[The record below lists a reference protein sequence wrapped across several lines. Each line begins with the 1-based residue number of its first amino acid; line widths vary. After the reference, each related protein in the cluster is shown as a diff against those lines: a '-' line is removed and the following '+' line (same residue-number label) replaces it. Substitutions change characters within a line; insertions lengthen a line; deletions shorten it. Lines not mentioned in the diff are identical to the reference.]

1 MRKICRLH
9 VLIRIQPDQYQARPI
24 RGQDLGGVPAQGLL
38 ASLAPGFL
46 RKPDVYSVC
55 AVRLPSLD
63 IPLASRLVLQLF
75 WEYSHGE
82 SLVLITMSQKHDLHA
97 CIVGHSFVRRLQ
109 DAVGGAPRILS
120 HRDAAALNAPDW
132 FRVQDH
138 YHRVDFFGQS
148 GYTVSMLQRDIT
160 SAGLL
165 YPDVVIIESGSNDLC
180 YRECDIDALV
190 TGLFS
195 YASML
200 REVHRV
206 RLVIMASV
214 LNRDRCRQV
223 SPAQFRSRAFAFN
236 RKMAARAA
244 RTPGVKF
251 EVLHGFWRDPLG
263 APLPVSASRGG
274 GWRPSGPRAQHDRL
288 PQIPAK
294 HPPSAPEYGGQVRQA
309 FLLLKGESFS
319 ICIRYLTNGFGPLST
334 THLGTLFATPIV
346 IKLTIQCRHTLGR
359 LPVDVRF
366 NTSCIMI
373 INHRHICKLLI
384 LIPGSTGPVCVG
396 CY

>member
-1 MRKICRLH
+1 M
-9 VLIRIQPDQYQARPI
+9 Y
-24 RGQDLGGVPAQGLL
+24 
-38 ASLAPGFL
+38 
-46 RKPDVYSVC
+46 
-55 AVRLPSLD
+55 
-63 IPLASRLVLQLF
+63 
-75 WEYSHGE
+75 
-82 SLVLITMSQKHDLHA
+82 QKHDLHA

-180 YRECDIDALV
+180 YRECDTDALV

-200 REVHRV
+200 REVHGV

-251 EVLHGFWRDPLG
+251 EVLRGFWRDPLG
-263 APLPVSASRGG
+263 APLPVSAWAGDG
-274 GWRPSGPRAQHDRL
+274 IHPGPGHNTTGFRKYRRN
-288 PQIPAK
+288 I
-294 HPPSAPEYGGQVRQA
+294 RR
-309 FLLLKGESFS
+309 LLLSAVAE
-319 ICIRYLTNGFGPLST
+319 LD
-334 THLGTLFATPIV
+334 
-346 IKLTIQCRHTLGR
+346 RH
-359 LPVDVRF
+359 F
-366 NTSCIMI
+366 
-373 INHRHICKLLI
+373 
-384 LIPGSTGPVCVG
+384 

>member
-1 MRKICRLH
+1 M
-9 VLIRIQPDQYQARPI
+9 Y
-24 RGQDLGGVPAQGLL
+24 
-38 ASLAPGFL
+38 
-46 RKPDVYSVC
+46 
-55 AVRLPSLD
+55 
-63 IPLASRLVLQLF
+63 
-75 WEYSHGE
+75 
-82 SLVLITMSQKHDLHA
+82 QKHDLHA

-200 REVHRV
+200 REVHGV

-251 EVLHGFWRDPLG
+251 EVLRGFWRDPLG
-263 APLPVSASRGG
+263 APLPVSAWAGDG
-274 GWRPSGPRAQHDRL
+274 IHPAQGTTRPASANTGETSAACSWVRW
-288 PQIPAK
+288 
-294 HPPSAPEYGGQVRQA
+294 PSWTG
-309 FLLLKGESFS
+309 
-319 ICIRYLTNGFGPLST
+319 I
-334 THLGTLFATPIV
+334 FATKRWVVFYLYLVPNQRV
-346 IKLTIQCRHTLGR
+346 WAF
-359 LPVDVRF
+359 VND
-366 NTSCIMI
+366 S
-373 INHRHICKLLI
+373 
-384 LIPGSTGPVCVG
+384 PGHSVCNAHG
-396 CY
+396 H

>member
-1 MRKICRLH
+1 M
-9 VLIRIQPDQYQARPI
+9 
-24 RGQDLGGVPAQGLL
+24 
-38 ASLAPGFL
+38 
-46 RKPDVYSVC
+46 
-55 AVRLPSLD
+55 D

-82 SLVLITMSQKHDLHA
+82 SLVLTTMSQKHDLHA

-132 FRVQDH
+132 FRIQDH

-195 YASML
+195 YTSML
-200 REVHRV
+200 REVHGV

-214 LNRDRCRQV
+214 LNRDQV
-223 SPAQFRSRAFAFN
+223 SSESELWAIQISFSQYKHSGGDIPILELTRQTDDRYC
-236 RKMAARAA
+236 
-244 RTPGVKF
+244 PVK
-251 EVLHGFWRDPLG
+251 LLQKYL
-263 APLPVSASRGG
+263 AL
-274 GWRPSGPRAQHDRL
+274 RPSGP
-288 PQIPAK
+288 
-294 HPPSAPEYGGQVRQA
+294 
-309 FLLLKGESFS
+309 
-319 ICIRYLTNGFGPLST
+319 GPVFVS
-334 THLGTLFATPIV
+334 
-346 IKLTIQCRHTLGR
+346 TLGKPISR
-359 LPVDVRF
+359 QQFLGSLHSSVRCRSLDPSLYYTHSF
-366 NTSCIMI
+366 RIGRSTDMMFQGYSDAQIRAVGRWKSDAYKRYIRPDI
-373 INHRHICKLLI
+373 I
-384 LIPGSTGPVCVG
+384 SA
-396 CY
+396 